1 MSNDDFP
8 LSPDCWADAAAFYQ
22 AFLKAE
28 DFLSS
33 VPAKSR
39 GVNVDRSLYDLTR
52 HLYAQKS
59 EPEALFRA
67 KLGASETLAAVWLSK
82 VRTLA
87 EWFSAAQPVA
97 AFQGLFVDD
106 LRDLV
111 KLSADPSRITQVA
124 SCLVERGVILIYEP
138 HIPGMKVDGAV
149 FKLASGTPVIGMS
162 LRYPRLDYFWFTLMH
177 ELSHVVLHGDLLST
191 PIIDDMDTENTDLVE
206 LQADK
211 LATDSL
217 IPRGEWRSCPAKYS
231 LAERDVLD
239 FAAKLGIAPQIVA
252 GRLRRE
258 FRRHDLF
265 SELVNRINIR
275 ETLFGSV

>member
-1 MSNDDFP
+1 MRNDDFP
-8 LSPDCWADAAAFYQ
+8 LSPDCWADAAAFYE

-28 DFLSS
+28 EFLSS
-33 VPAKSR
+33 VPAKNR
-39 GVNVDRSLYDLTR
+39 GGNVDRSVYDLTR

-67 KLGASETLAAVWLSK
+67 KLGAAETLTAVWLSK

-97 AFQGLFVDD
+97 AFKGLDADD

-111 KLSADPSRITQVA
+111 KLSADPSRITQVG
-124 SCLVERGVILIYEP
+124 SYLVERGVIVIYES

-149 FKLASGTPVIGMS
+149 FKLPSGNPVIGMS
-162 LRYPRLDYFWFTLMH
+162 LRYSRLDYFWFTLMH
-177 ELSHVVLHGDLLST
+177 ELAHVVLHGDLLST
-191 PIIDDMDTENTDLVE
+191 PIVDDIDAENTDLVE

-217 IPRGEWRSCPAKYS
+217 IPRSEWRSCPAKYS
-231 LAERDVLD
+231 FQEKDVLD

-265 SELVNRINIR
+265 SELVNKINIR

>member
-1 MSNDDFP
+1 MSQDDFP
-8 LSPDCWADAAAFYQ
+8 LSPDCWADAAAFYE

-28 DFLSS
+28 QFLAK
-33 VPAKSR
+33 VPPNSR
-39 GVNVDRSLYDLTR
+39 GGNVDRSLYDLTR
-52 HLYAQKS
+52 HLYAQTS

-67 KLGASETLAAVWLSK
+67 KLGAAETLTAVWLSK

-97 AFQGLFVDD
+97 AFKGLAADD
-106 LRDLV
+106 LKDLV

-124 SCLVERGVILIYEP
+124 PLLIERGIIVIYEP

-149 FKLASGTPVIGMS
+149 FKLASGNPVIGMS

-177 ELSHVVLHGDLLST
+177 ELAHVVLHGDMLST
-191 PIIDDMDTENTDLVE
+191 PIIDDMDAENTDLVE

-217 IPRGEWRSCPAKYS
+217 IPRSEWRSCPAKYS
-231 LAERDVLD
+231 FAEKDVLE
-239 FAAKLGIAPQIVA
+239 FSAKLGIAPQIVA

-265 SELVNRINIR
+265 SELVNKINIR
-275 ETLFGSV
+275 EALFGSI